1 MKKLWFIFLVP
12 FIFLGTVSDTA
23 NAAKVYHSTPKAL
36 RGYYR
41 TKMKKIHTINH
52 SYYWS
57 FKTLHIKAKT
67 IQFDYGTGTDAYIIH
82 NLYHANDGKNKFLVG
97 GNYVPMGG
105 ESPLYYA
112 YFIKKNKKLKVV
124 YYNDSLTKVTGHETY
139 YKFSGRA
146 SKVKNYPYS

>member
-23 NAAKVYHSTPKAL
+23 NAAIYHSTPKEL

-41 TKMKKIHTINH
+41 TKMNKIHTVYH
-52 SYYWS
+52 SYFWS
-57 FKTLHIKAKT
+57 YETLHIKAKIIT
-67 IQFDYGTGTDAYIIH
+67 YKGTETDIYIIH
-82 NLYHANDGKNKFLVG
+82 NLHHVNYGKNKFLVG

-139 YKFSGRA
+139 YKFSGRV
-146 SKVKNYPYS
+146 SKVKYYPYS